1 MGNCLSFQISCDQTL
16 NDVCGCLCGDG
27 NYIKKITQNLGELED
42 ALEELVATR
51 VDLSTS
57 VRIEERKGL
66 QRLAKVQLWLS
77 NAEARGLISSR
88 TSETERLCMNVYCS
102 KNFLSSYVYGA
113 KVFKMLKDIKVLITS
128 GVFDVVAEVVPV
140 PVDQRPIKPT
150 VGLDRMLDDTWNLFM
165 KENVGTLGIYG
176 MGGVGKTT
184 LLTQLNNK
192 FAKQNEWI

>member
-1 MGNCLSFQISCDQTL
+1 MDIVPRIFYQA
-16 NDVCGCLCGDG
+16 VC
-27 NYIKKITQNLGELED
+27 I
-42 ALEELVATR
+42 
-51 VDLSTS
+51 
-57 VRIEERKGL
+57 
-66 QRLAKVQLWLS
+66 
-77 NAEARGLISSR
+77 
-88 TSETERLCMNVYCS
+88 
-102 KNFLSSYVYGA
+102 YGA